1 MPNWGLIE
9 FEQHKEKLVNYHDW
23 LYTTGIKTGLIS
35 KKPKQFIWDEF
46 IVHSLYFHHLIKKY
60 NFKSK
65 EIYDLGTGG
74 GIPGVP
80 ISIVNKRK
88 VNLIDNK
95 KTRIYQLQRL
105 VKTLNL

>member
-46 IVHSLYFHHLIKKY
+46 IVHSLYFHHLIK
-60 NFKSK
+60 NIISKSVK
-65 EIYDLGTGG
+65 NEIGEDYKTRKLEAIKVKG
-74 GIPGVP
+74 
-80 ISIVNKRK
+80 KRK
-88 VNLIDNK
+88 PVEIFKVL
-95 KTRIYQLQRL
+95 T
-105 VKTLNL
+105 